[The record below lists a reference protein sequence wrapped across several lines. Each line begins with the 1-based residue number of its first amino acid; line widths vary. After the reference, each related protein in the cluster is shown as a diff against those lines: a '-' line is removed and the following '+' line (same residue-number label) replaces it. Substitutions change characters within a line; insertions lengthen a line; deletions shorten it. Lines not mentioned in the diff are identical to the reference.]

1 MAKQLNVNLA
11 FTADSGAAKR
21 ELQSL
26 QNQLAS
32 ISKMPASLN
41 MPLTKEIQEASIAAM
56 ELKTHLTNATNV
68 QTGSLDFSKLNQS
81 IKTSGTTL
89 SEYGRKL
96 QAIGPD
102 GQKAFMALARSVSQ
116 AEIPIRRSNKL
127 LTDMAVTL
135 KNTARWQ
142 ISSSV
147 LHGFMGAVS
156 SAYHYAQDLNESL
169 NNIRIV
175 TSASSEEMAKF
186 AEQANRAAKSL
197 NTTTTEYTNA
207 SLIYFQQGL
216 DENEVAKRT
225 AVTIKMA
232 NAAGESA
239 EKISDQLTAVWNNF
253 YDGSKSL
260 EYYADVMTALG
271 AATASSTDEIAGGLE
286 KFAAVAETIG
296 LSYEYAASALAT
308 ITSNT
313 RQSEEVVGT
322 ALKTIFARIQ
332 GLNLGETLDD
342 GTTLNKYSEALDKVG
357 ISIFNQNGEIKKMDA
372 ILDEMGS
379 KWQTLAKDQQIALAQ
394 TVAGVRQYNQ
404 LVSLMDNWN
413 NGDNDSMKANLN
425 TAYNA
430 TGTLTE
436 QAEIAGESWEA
447 ARDRVTAAAE
457 AIYAS
462 LLDEDFFI
470 GFLNVLEDIL
480 TGADRVIDSMGGL
493 KGVLSSIGVIATKV
507 FSDQISQGLRNM
519 VYNLQMSTEAGRNY
533 VRQSKVDELEAM
545 GKDLSLGMAGEGSE
559 VGMAM
564 RKQYSEQIQLQAE
577 LATRQDQM
585 NETEL
590 SHIQQIMDMRKTLG
604 DQVIAAVEKET
615 NAKEQLYNTEMQAMS
630 EMGRVADIEGDGI
643 LDESTIERFDEL
655 KNKIKNVEYSMV
667 DLKDAQNQYAQAV
680 RIGSDA
686 DEQFQNLEKAIRS
699 AGKELGYTDDQIENI
714 LTNIKTDS
722 QQAAIEV
729 EKLMKLLS
737 GKSGNLQGQ
746 MQSSVGVT
754 AGTAKNIA
762 NGYRDIAAAAK
773 EKSAAELQAD
783 KVQQAALERMKS
795 AKGAISDWATGVTAA
810 ASTVFSLVSI
820 LNAAKGAFDA
830 LTNPD
835 LSGWEKFTTVLSSLA
850 MVVMMTVSVMS
861 SLSKAIEGLR
871 KAQLK
876 KTLVTVTSAA
886 AEWLD
891 AKATKANEKAKLQK
905 AKATDKATKETT
917 EDTVANLAHA
927 GSEKVDEAATK
938 KNVKAKGELSQSFSN
953 LGKSALNWVKA
964 NGSVI
969 GGVALIAAGIAVAVG
984 AIAWGINQY
993 NRFENEANEAAV
1005 QADKAAEA
1013 YQKVSDAYNQ
1023 FTGNLSAYEDAQS
1036 GLEGLTKGTLEY
1048 REAILKANEAA
1059 IQLLNTYDDL
1069 TYTTD
1074 ADGLI
1079 TIDQDSLIKVQEQQM
1094 QLLKNAQMSSQLAN
1108 QNAKDKRLAA
1118 NSAQFQRDNLSSSQ
1132 GTWTNVGNI
1141 AAATGAGAG
1150 AGALIGAG
1158 VGTIVPVIGNA
1169 IGAGVGAI
1177 IGAIAGLTTGVISA
1191 INAGSAVSEEEKAL
1205 NKLSEIYSKE
1215 GNARFA
1221 SDSDFEKMLRE
1232 DLKLDDEALIQS
1244 LVANR
1249 EGALQLV
1256 KELAANTAQTRAMNE
1271 SMIMSEFG
1279 EDIAEKTNNE
1289 NLTNEVAQAM
1299 GANLAQKS
1307 EQLYEDEWAD
1317 QLGGKT
1323 DAEIQKLYAE
1333 AMGWNVNK
1341 IDNHSG
1347 NKATY
1352 YDDKGNVV
1360 AAELDDEVARRFLA
1374 QQEALKQ
1381 IGGDIDTYID
1391 TIQSLVNA
1399 GNNLGEGIGD
1409 AISSFAGGDGGNLS
1423 TLTNEQ
1429 FKTAKAELSDYD
1441 VETGTFSYNGVE
1453 IDDAKA
1459 KTMGYETAEAFYDA
1473 FEAEIGRINRLWKDL
1488 QPDIDFMA
1496 SAGLD
1501 EKTIKGLSLETAQAL
1516 SSALNDINLGPLGE
1530 AGGKEFI
1537 DGLNKMLEQGNL
1549 NTEEKQKALTQLA
1562 NIDWSNWDAMEQ
1574 AEAIM
1579 ESFGVEIDSTSAEW
1593 IEFTNNMRTANGA
1606 VPDFTK
1612 LKSTLIEVSSILQD
1626 LDFGSIISD
1635 EDYQKLVAYND
1646 EWKKF
1651 FILQSDGSRKFV
1663 GDSSQMLAQTRA
1675 NIEAQREELKNR
1687 QEIQK
1692 NFANVG
1698 WGYGEGDNRVTDEA
1712 KVWKNRKDTGTA
1724 ENLKN
1729 ADGATQEMLELLGYT
1744 DERIQEMINQA
1755 NSSDKQLKET
1765 GQAALA
1771 QMYEA
1776 IYNFSQENLDQT
1788 EIDLD
1793 EMMAST
1799 ATNVADLTGLLDSN
1813 QISTDAFNKQLTY
1826 LTQTAAESAESL
1838 AQLQGVMQ
1846 VAAEAGGDI
1855 DYTIYA
1861 DNLIRLAEEYD
1872 NCTKEIEEYQ
1882 RALANGED
1890 IEAAEEAL
1898 EVSLMLAEAAEKYGF
1913 EAKELEVQ
1921 AKQLA
1926 KEYSLDA
1933 EAAAKLA
1940 VQNQRMNRGIITL
1953 AENWEDWSKTLKAS
1967 DKTTLDWAKAAV
1979 ECTAAIADL
1988 VGASEDLE
1996 LPEEFFNTD
2005 NMALLEAA
2013 INGDIDAINR
2023 LGAAVAS
2030 EQVKLLQFNDAMASL
2045 ALETMEANGVQI
2057 DVGFDFGEQFEADKQ
2072 YILDTLDSMKAGSM
2086 EAGTAM
2092 GDDWVAALNRMALAT
2107 GMSVEQ
2113 MNSILGSMGVQAK
2126 VETTYV
2132 KQPMEVPT
2140 YIEHVVPQTPV
2151 TVTQGE
2157 DADGN
2162 PNEVTYTPVKKYSVP
2177 GEPMKVEGFAAVAQI
2192 STEDNPMTVDVNEN
2206 VVSSSGPSTSRG
2218 SAATYTGNRGS
2229 VAPSTTDAVKNAKN
2243 GGGGGDTK
2251 PAEKVE
2257 TTKKEDIVDRYKELD
2272 DTLDDI
2278 ADAYED
2284 ASKEA
2289 DRLYGKA
2296 RIDKIKQQNT
2306 YLQQEI
2312 GLLKDKIAAAKTY
2325 LAIDK
2330 QALDTAAQ
2338 KAGVSFVYDEAG
2350 NLTNYTQQMEA
2361 LYAELRAAQDAWNAD
2376 YQNKT
2381 QEEQQEY
2388 EENILQPIQDKIDEL
2403 KAAIEAY
2410 EETRELIEDLEN
2422 QIDDKF
2428 YEWQD
2433 NNYEILHY
2441 ELEIEI
2447 EINDLELEYIDYYL
2461 NKITDDFYS
2470 MAEAAQY
2477 MNNQIPIM
2485 TDSLGQYENF
2495 YNKITA
2501 AYAAGE
2507 ISQADY
2513 VEGMQESYSA
2523 ILDQLSALNDL
2534 DKEMMHYYEET
2545 LDAASEELSYYTDQ
2559 MEHLTSVLEHY
2570 RNIVELV
2577 NGEFDYESI
2586 GTILEGQ
2593 AKTLKNELDAAT
2605 ANYQMLLT
2613 EQAAAE
2619 EAYRNAQDEA
2629 ARELYAEE
2637 LKAITA
2643 QVDEAHDLML
2653 SKTEEWAEAQKAIME
2668 NTMAK
2673 AAHDMEMA
2681 FSNGMGFDL
2690 LNDSLDRLN
2699 SYADEYLTKTNQI
2712 YETQTLINTA
2722 QTAIDKTTNEAAKAR
2737 LKSYTEEIQQLQEKN
2752 KLSNLELDIAKA
2764 KYDVLLAEIAL
2775 EEAQNAKATVRLQ
2788 RDSEGNFGYVY
2799 TSDQEAVSQAEQDLM
2814 DAQNNLYNI
2823 GLEGANEYGQK
2834 LLELE
2839 QQFSDQMQALLQ
2851 ARVDGQF
2858 ATDAEYYAAR
2868 DKLIAEYNDLFMAYS
2883 EQYTT
2888 ALGVDTAIQED
2899 AWITAYDHMIDK
2911 SLDWKDKATEY
2922 TEKCEDA
2929 YESWRDVVESES
2941 EVIDSVLNDL
2951 ESEVK
2956 DVTDESTNLRNEV
2969 VNNIIPALKN
2979 QLVSVRN
2986 VTSAYASQR
2995 SAIQQLISYYEQL
3008 AQSILRAIQ
3017 AQAQLSDAM
3026 GAGSAGTNSSF
3037 DPNVDYSA
3045 LMNSVAYGSEEY
3057 WNYYNLRQQKI
3068 DAGYSDYGVTNDML
3082 NDYFSSGGHLDEGYF
3097 TEIDWEEFYKNGMAS
3112 GGYTGAW
3119 GPEGRLAYVHEK
3131 ELMLNPD
3138 DTVNFLTATNLL
3150 RDIVDI
3156 IDLNAL
3162 RNQLSIMPYLPGA
3175 YTQGIGE
3182 TVEQMVQ
3189 IEAHFPAVTDRNE
3202 IEEAFNNL
3210 VNTASQYAN
3219 RKR

>member
-11 FTADSGAAKR
+11 FKADTGEAKAQLQ
-21 ELQSL
+21 ELQRSL
-26 QNQLAS
+26 STLMTSAIKTTNGLGITQD
-32 ISKMPASLN
+32 
-41 MPLTKEIQEASIAAM
+41 IA
-56 ELKTHLTNATNV
+56 EATNEV
-68 QTGSLDFSKLNQS
+68 A
-81 IKTSGTTL
+81 
-89 SEYGRKL
+89 KL
-96 QAIGPD
+96 QAMLEQSKSATGGLDLGKFNQSLKQGGMQISDYAKTLSSLGPAGD
-102 GQKAFMALARSVSQ
+102 QAFAQLAKSVIH
-116 AEIPIRRSNKL
+116 AEVPLKRTNTL
-127 LTDMAVTL
+127 LNGFKTTL
-135 KNTARWQ
+135 ANTARWQ
-142 ISSSV
+142 ISSSI
-147 LHGFMGAVS
+147 LHGFMGSVQQAFG
-156 SAYHYAQDLNESL
+156 YAQDLNESL

-175 TSASSEEMAKF
+175 TGLNTDQMAAF
-186 AEQANRAAKSL
+186 AKEANAAAQALS
-197 NTTTTEYTNA
+197 TTTTEYTNA
-207 SLIYFQQGL
+207 SLIFFQQGL
-216 DENEVAKRT
+216 DEQQVKERT
-225 AVTIKMA
+225 DITIKLA
-232 NAAGESA
+232 QAAGQSVEQT
-239 EKISDQLTAVWNNF
+239 SDQLTAVWNNF
-253 YDGSKSL
+253 AENGTQSL
-260 EYYADVMTALG
+260 EHYADAMTKLG
-271 AATASSTDEIAGGLE
+271 AVTASSVDEIAGGLE
-286 KFAAVAETIG
+286 KFASIGPMIG
-296 LSYEYAASALAT
+296 LSFDNAAAALAT
-308 ITSNT
+308 ITATT

-342 GTTLNKYSEALDKVG
+342 GTTLNKYSAALQAVG
-357 ISIFNQNGEIKKMDA
+357 ISIKDQNGELKAMDD
-372 ILDEMGS
+372 ILTEMGA
-379 KWQTLAKDQQIALAQ
+379 KWETLNKDQQVALAQ

-404 LVSLMDNWN
+404 LVSLMDNF
-413 NGDNDSMKANLN
+413 DFYEQNLL
-425 TAYNA
+425 TAQTSDGALNEAADIYA
-430 TGTLTE
+430 
-436 QAEIAGESWEA
+436 ESWEA

-457 AIYAS
+457 EIYNQ
-462 LLDEDFFI
+462 LLNDEFFI
-470 GFLNVLEDIL
+470 DLNNGFAGFLNILSNTIDGLGGLPGVLLVASSLMMKLFGKDMATAIDNWGYNIKLRSKEGIQDIL
-480 TGADRVIDSMGGL
+480 NMRQKAVESLKTMYADNIDTGPTNSVSARAFEADANLADQLLVKEQELLAKGTALTAEKKQEAQYMIQITEQFGQQAIQSAKLLEKTEQQGNELEQQLKNQIRRHNANVPEGGSKIDYKKDIAPQIQSAKQLQIQYSALESAFNKLKAAQSKGL
-493 KGVLSSIGVIATKV
+493 STATII
-507 FSDQISQGLRNM
+507 QELER
-519 VYNLQMSTEAGRNY
+519 MSTEAENAGLDVTSFKTALANLNSGMDVKAALDSIETDMYQIGDAAFEASDEIRTALSGAGMSGR
-533 VRQSKVDELEAM
+533 QVDAIL
-545 GKDLSLGMAGEGSE
+545 D
-559 VGMAM
+559 
-564 RKQYSEQIQLQAE
+564 
-577 LATRQDQM
+577 
-585 NETEL
+585 
-590 SHIQQIMDMRKTLG
+590 
-604 DQVIAAVEKET
+604 
-615 NAKEQLYNTEMQAMS
+615 QLYNSWVQQGVITAEVAEKLKNVSIQAETAGKKIAEMDGPPPTVGQKIVAVGNLLSNVAMS
-630 EMGRVADIEGDGI
+630 VSAVKGLFDTWNNEDMSFGDKLISTFTTLGMVIPMVASAFSKNNVAMLGSV
-643 LDESTIERFDEL
+643 STSLLAAAGFD
-655 KNKIKNVEYSMV
+655 
-667 DLKDAQNQYAQAV
+667 
-680 RIGSDA
+680 
-686 DEQFQNLEKAIRS
+686 
-699 AGKELGYTDDQIENI
+699 
-714 LTNIKTDS
+714 
-722 QQAAIEV
+722 
-729 EKLMKLLS
+729 
-737 GKSGNLQGQ
+737 
-746 MQSSVGVT
+746 T
-754 AGTAKNIA
+754 AGI
-762 NGYRDIAAAAK
+762 
-773 EKSAAELQAD
+773 SA
-783 KVQQAALERMKS
+783 
-795 AKGAISDWATGVTAA
+795 T
-810 ASTVFSLVSI
+810 
-820 LNAAKGAFDA
+820 
-830 LTNPD
+830 
-835 LSGWEKFTTVLSSLA
+835 
-850 MVVMMTVSVMS
+850 
-861 SLSKAIEGLR
+861 
-871 KAQLK
+871 
-876 KTLVTVTSAA
+876 
-886 AEWLD
+886 
-891 AKATKANEKAKLQK
+891 
-905 AKATDKATKETT
+905 
-917 EDTVANLAHA
+917 
-927 GSEKVDEAATK
+927 
-938 KNVKAKGELSQSFSN
+938 
-953 LGKSALNWVKA
+953 
-964 NGSVI
+964 
-969 GGVALIAAGIAVAVG
+969 IAAGGVG
-984 AIAWGINQY
+984 ALWAALWPIALV
-993 NRFENEANEAAV
+993 AAV
-1005 QADKAAEA
+1005 VAAVIA
-1013 YQKVSDAYNQ
+1013 GLVVAINAISDAYNKDALAAERAEESAR
-1023 FTGNLSAYEDAQS
+1023 NLADAYNTAKTEYEEMVSAMEVYQSARS
-1036 GLEGLTKGTLEY
+1036 GL
-1048 REAILKANEAA
+1048 
-1059 IQLLNTYDDL
+1059 
-1069 TYTTD
+1069 
-1074 ADGLI
+1074 
-1079 TIDQDSLIKVQEQQM
+1079 DSLTEGTEAYASA
-1094 QLLKNAQMSSQLAN
+1094 LKEAN
-1108 QNAKDKRLAA
+1108 RLALELINNYGLVAGQDYDWEGDELVINDEALERVQKTKEAEVDQAYATSQMA
-1118 NSAQFQRDNLSSSQ
+1118 NVQAKAARNKSNQTDLQRDIRDQL
-1132 GTWTNVGNI
+1132 
-1141 AAATGAGAG
+1141 
-1150 AGALIGAG
+1150 G
-1158 VGTIVPVIGNA
+1158 VGTGDQWIKGALDVAAGLALDVASMGLSGGLGTAAALGSVMNRAGKADSYDAAIDKAIEEYSNNA
-1169 IGAGVGAI
+1169 NLFDTKEVMAEELNINDEELIDALWSNKDAI
-1177 IGAIAGLTTGVISA
+1177 ISLGNDM
-1191 INAGSAVSEEEKAL
+1191 NAA
-1205 NKLSEIYSKE
+1205 
-1215 GNARFA
+1215 
-1221 SDSDFEKMLRE
+1221 
-1232 DLKLDDEALIQS
+1232 EA
-1244 LVANR
+1244 AF
-1249 EGALQLV
+1249 
-1256 KELAANTAQTRAMNE
+1256 ELAAQNSANE
-1271 SMIMSEFG
+1271 ILS
-1279 EDIAEKTNNE
+1279 NNE
-1289 NLTNEVAQAM
+1289 TVQNSKNADEVTAAGGKIYGNAYNDAYEEYLSKASDRGWFNTGTEDSKQMMKEYAAAAGLDQLKGYEVTNYTGDGTVEYEYIDDDGKRQVKEVTAEEIAATLAAAKAAEDLAGAAERLTEEFNNLDASGKAYDQALKGFLSTGNFETSSRKEALALLEEAGGNNGHVSKTEAAEYMGERFGTGVDAETGESILTDEDARAYGYASAQAM
-1299 GANLAQKS
+1299 IDAFYEEAQNIETAWESIKLPDNL
-1307 EQLYEDEWAD
+1307 
-1317 QLGGKT
+1317 LG
-1323 DAEIQKLYAE
+1323 
-1333 AMGWNVNK
+1333 
-1341 IDNHSG
+1341 
-1347 NKATY
+1347 
-1352 YDDKGNVV
+1352 
-1360 AAELDDEVARRFLA
+1360 LDD
-1374 QQEALKQ
+1374 
-1381 IGGDIDTYID
+1381 
-1391 TIQSLVNA
+1391 
-1399 GNNLGEGIGD
+1399 
-1409 AISSFAGGDGGNLS
+1409 
-1423 TLTNEQ
+1423 
-1429 FKTAKAELSDYD
+1429 
-1441 VETGTFSYNGVE
+1441 
-1453 IDDAKA
+1453 
-1459 KTMGYETAEAFYDA
+1459 
-1473 FEAEIGRINRLWKDL
+1473 
-1488 QPDIDFMA
+1488 
-1496 SAGLD
+1496 
-1501 EKTIKGLSLETAQAL
+1501 LSLETAQAL
-1516 SSALNDINLGPLGE
+1516 ENAFDKMNIGPLGE
-1530 AGGKEFI
+1530 KAGQEFT
-1537 DGLNKMLEQGNL
+1537 DGLNKMISELDAEEQ
-1549 NTEEKQKALTQLA
+1549 QQALAALA
-1562 NIDWSNWDAMEQ
+1562 NIDWSSWDALEQ
-1574 AEAIM
+1574 ADLIM
-1579 ESFGVEIDSTSAEW
+1579 QEFGVDIDTTSQEWVTFAER
-1593 IEFTNNMRTANGA
+1593 MRIANGA
-1606 VPDFTK
+1606 TPDFSG
-1612 LKSTLIEVSSILQD
+1612 LKDTLIEISGILND
-1626 LDFGSIISD
+1626 LEFGDIIDD

-1646 EWKKF
+1646 EWERF
-1651 FILQSDGSRKFV
+1651 FILQADGTRKFV
-1663 GDSSQMLAQTRA
+1663 GDSAEMLAQTRA
-1675 NIEAQREELKNR
+1675 NIEAQREELRIR
-1687 QEIQK
+1687 QETQE
-1692 NFANVG
+1692 NFSAAG
-1698 WGYGEGDNRVTDEA
+1698 WGYTDSEGTRITDES
-1712 KVWKNRKDTGTA
+1712 KVWKGREGSDTASA

-1729 ADGATQEMLELLGYT
+1729 ASGATQEMLELLGYT
-1744 DERIQEMINQA
+1744 DERIQEMIDQA
-1755 NSSDKQLKET
+1755 NSADEQLKAT
-1765 GQAALA
+1765 GEAALA
-1771 QMYEA
+1771 QMYDA
-1776 IYNFSQENLDQT
+1776 IYNFSQEDLAAM
-1788 EIDLD
+1788 EVDLD

-1799 ATNVADLTGLLDSN
+1799 AANVADLQGLLDAG
-1813 QISTDAFNKQLTY
+1813 QISAEAYGKQLNY
-1826 LTQTAAESAESL
+1826 LIQTQANSAESL
-1838 AQLQGVMQ
+1838 AELQSIMEIAQ
-1846 VAAEAGGDI
+1846 QAGGEVN
-1855 DYTIYA
+1855 YELYA

-1872 NCTKEIEEYQ
+1872 NCTREIEEYQ

-1890 IEAAEEAL
+1890 VEAAEEAL
-1898 EVSLMLAEAAEKYGF
+1898 EISLMLGEAAEKYGF

-1926 KEYSLDA
+1926 KAYDLDA

-1940 VQNQRMNRGIITL
+1940 IQNQRMNKGIITL
-1953 AENWEDWSKTLKAS
+1953 AENWEDWSKALKAS

-2013 INGDIDAINR
+2013 INGDVDAINR

-2229 VAPSTTDAVKNAKN
+2229 VAPSTTEAVKNAKN
-2243 GGGGGDTK
+2243 SGGGGGDTK

-2272 DTLDDI
+2272 DTLDDV

-2296 RIDKIKQQNT
+2296 RIDKIKQQNA

-2422 QIDDKF
+2422 EIDDKF

-2495 YNKITA
+2495 YNKITS

-2593 AKTLKNELDAAT
+2593 ATTLKNELDAAT

-2668 NTMAK
+2668 NTMAQ

-2681 FSNGMGFDL
+2681 FTNGMGFDL

-2722 QTAIDKTTNEAAKAR
+2722 QKAIDKTTNEAAKVR
-2737 LKSYTEEIQQLQEKN
+2737 LKSFTEEIQQLQEKN
-2752 KLSNLELDIAKA
+2752 QLSHLELEIAKA

-2799 TSDQEAVSQAEQDLM
+2799 TADQEAISNAEQDLL

-2834 LLELE
+2834 ILEL
-2839 QQFSDQMQALLQ
+2839 QQQLADQLVALEE
-2851 ARVDGQF
+2851 ARAAGQF

-2868 DKLIAEYNDLFMAYS
+2868 DRLISEYTDLFKAYS
-2883 EQYTT
+2883 QQYTT
-2888 ALGVDTAIQED
+2888 ALGVDVAVQQD
-2899 AWITAYDHMIDK
+2899 AWIKAYDAMIK
-2911 SLDWKDKATEY
+2911 QTGTWQEKVKGY
-2922 TEKCEDA
+2922 TGQCESA
-2929 YESWRDVVESES
+2929 YISWRTVVESES
-2941 EVIDSVLNDL
+2941 GVIDSVLNDL

-2969 VNNIIPALKN
+2969 VNKIIPALKN

-3017 AQAQLSDAM
+3017 AQAQLSDSM
-3026 GAGSAGTNSSF
+3026 GTGSAGSSSSF
-3037 DPNVDYSA
+3037 DTSIDYSKRMYDA
-3045 LMNSVAYGSEEY
+3045 WQAKDMEAYEQAK
-3057 WNYYNLRQQKI
+3057 RDRDTKI
-3068 DAGYSDYGVTNDML
+3068 GITGNDYGVSTDRLDDWIQND
-3082 NDYFSSGGHLDEGYF
+3082 GGYDSNGYF
-3097 TEIDWEEFYKNGMAS
+3097 TDEWLRQHGFAT
-3112 GGYTGAW
+3112 GGYTGSW
-3119 GPEGRLAYVHEK
+3119 GPGGRLAWVHEK

-3138 DTVNFLTATNLL
+3138 DTINFLTATNIL
-3150 RDIVDI
+3150 RDIVDV

-3175 YTQGIGE
+3175 YTQGIGD